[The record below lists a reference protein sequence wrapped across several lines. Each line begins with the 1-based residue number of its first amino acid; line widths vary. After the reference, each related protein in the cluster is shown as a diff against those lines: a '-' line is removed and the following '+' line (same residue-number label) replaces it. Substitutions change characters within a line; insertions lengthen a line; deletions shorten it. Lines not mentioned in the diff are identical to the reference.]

1 MSAYAELHCLSNFS
15 FQRGASSA
23 AELFARAA
31 RLGYRA
37 LAITDE
43 CSLAGIVRAWQAAR
57 EHQVQL
63 IIGSEIRLEQGPK
76 LVLLAED
83 LEGYQNLCRLITRG
97 RRQADKGHY
106 RLLREDLQQPLAGL
120 LAIWLPNDHGDEQAA
135 WLRERFPQRLW
146 LGVELHRGADDD
158 ARLDKL
164 LALASHLRLPP
175 VACGDV
181 HMHARGRRALQD
193 CMTAIRNHLPVSEAG
208 AISSPTGNATCVP
221 WRPCRGSTRKPCWR
235 KP

>member
-208 AISSPTGNATCVP
+208 AYLFPNGNATCVP

>member
-63 IIGSEIRLEQGPK
+63 IVGSEIRLEQGPK

-83 LEGYQNLCRLITRG
+83 LEATRTSVASSPAAGDKPTRATTGCCAKTCNSRSPACWRSGCRTTMRTS
-97 RRQADKGHY
+97 
-106 RLLREDLQQPLAGL
+106 RLPGSANASPAPLAG
-120 LAIWLPNDHGDEQAA
+120 
-135 WLRERFPQRLW
+135 RR
-146 LGVELHRGADDD
+146 V
-158 ARLDKL
+158 
-164 LALASHLRLPP
+164 AS
-175 VACGDV
+175 
-181 HMHARGRRALQD
+181 RR
-193 CMTAIRNHLPVSEAG
+193 R
-208 AISSPTGNATCVP
+208 
-221 WRPCRGSTRKPCWR
+221 
-235 KP
+235 